1 MFETIK
7 GTVQRIVFAS
17 QDTGFKVFRTRMP
30 SGPVV
35 SMTGEVG
42 PDVIVGTIASFNG
55 QYRNHPKYGTSFRV
69 ASYDVEHDEE
79 QVSSFCLFI
88 DFIAP
93 NVGAVRAK
101 ALVDYFGEE
110 FIDVLDNWPNR
121 LEEVPGIGKITA
133 DSLRDAWT
141 ANRDQ
146 WEISRQ
152 EFTLRAFLY
161 GLGIKERRVK
171 KILAFF
177 GGGLRAE
184 SSIRENPYV
193 LAEVDGFG
201 FSTADH
207 VANKLG
213 MPMDSSA
220 RVRAFIHYTLAE
232 TCTSNGH
239 LFFTVSE
246 IAILANA
253 YCGDN
258 ATQFLGLP
266 KVEITDLAPLIDEM
280 VKEGRITKDEDA
292 LYNTSQYALELRSA
306 QLLAGMMTKNSDLVM
321 LNRTAV
327 DKFISEFEVVNG
339 ITLSEEQRRAMHY
352 FVTKKV
358 LIVTGSPGTGKC
370 LGVDTP
376 VMMYDGSIKPVQD
389 IVVGEQL
396 MGDDSTPRTVQ
407 STCIGQGPLYK
418 VTPVKGDPYIVNDA
432 HILTL
437 KYSGQKTIKDIPLLT
452 YLNMPQKVRWKGI
465 RVPVDFEEKA
475 VPLSPYFLGYWLGN
489 GESAQANISSPFP
502 EVLKEIG
509 AIIKPY
515 GLSLKKKKGK
525 GWVDYGISRD
535 LNSAEHKSRIHKKLN
550 PIVNLLTELGVLNN
564 KHVPHLY
571 KANSKEIRMRVL
583 AGLLDSD
590 GDYSTKDNVFSI
602 TFKSK
607 RLIDDTCFLARSL
620 GFSAYVKPVIKK
632 WTSPNQGNKY
642 VGEGLYYT
650 MCICGA
656 GIENIPTIVGKKR
669 ARPRTQI
676 KDVLVTGI
684 TVTPMGVG
692 DYYGFEI
699 DGNRRF
705 LLGDFTVTHNTLIT
719 KALVGLCV
727 KMKLNFVC
735 MTPTGISAKKMA
747 TTIGHEASTIH
758 RRLMYRGDSWGYGEE
773 NQFEADVVFIDE
785 SSMVDQD
792 VFYHL
797 VASLRDR
804 THLVL
809 IGDDYQLP
817 SVGAGNVL
825 RELINCQAVPTVRL
839 ETIFRQNEASDII
852 RVAHKIKKGDPDLSL
867 FKPDPTAD
875 VFFYRETNIQKLE
888 AFIVKIAQKFKDER
902 RIFQIITPR
911 NEGPLSVASLNKT
924 LQEVLNPPAEGV
936 DEMAFRE
943 GIMRRGDRIMVKKND
958 YDNGIYNGDV
968 GKVLRMGGGGNI
980 TILVDDREITLPIEG
995 LDEKL
1000 KLAYAITVHG
1010 AQGQEYPYVILPFI
1024 NQHGKNLLQRNLLYT
1039 AITRA
1044 KKKVIAIGHGSAI
1057 ERAINN
1063 ASVSRRNTKLGYRV
1077 RNLLGEPQEVN
1088 PEDFAPKEQIT
1099 PTVEAPQEVAC
1110 PEAVSPPVKKGRSS
1124 SRPKRSSKPPQ
1135 EPLDEQLSLL
1145 MEHGL
1150 LPTESQLK

>member
-1 MFETIK
+1 
-7 GTVQRIVFAS
+7 
-17 QDTGFKVFRTRMP
+17 MP

-55 QYRNHPKYGTSFRV
+55 QYKNHPKYGTSFRV
-69 ASYDVEHDEE
+69 ASYDIEHDEE

-280 VKEGRITKDEDA
+280 VKEGRITQDGDA
-292 LYNTSQYALELRSA
+292 LYNTAQYALELRSA

-358 LIVTGSPGTGKC
+358 LIVTGSPGTGK
-370 LGVDTP
+370 
-376 VMMYDGSIKPVQD
+376 
-389 IVVGEQL
+389 
-396 MGDDSTPRTVQ
+396 
-407 STCIGQGPLYK
+407 
-418 VTPVKGDPYIVNDA
+418 
-432 HILTL
+432 
-437 KYSGQKTIKDIPLLT
+437 
-452 YLNMPQKVRWKGI
+452 
-465 RVPVDFEEKA
+465 
-475 VPLSPYFLGYWLGN
+475 
-489 GESAQANISSPFP
+489 
-502 EVLKEIG
+502 
-509 AIIKPY
+509 
-515 GLSLKKKKGK
+515 
-525 GWVDYGISRD
+525 
-535 LNSAEHKSRIHKKLN
+535 
-550 PIVNLLTELGVLNN
+550 
-564 KHVPHLY
+564 
-571 KANSKEIRMRVL
+571 
-583 AGLLDSD
+583 
-590 GDYSTKDNVFSI
+590 
-602 TFKSK
+602 
-607 RLIDDTCFLARSL
+607 
-620 GFSAYVKPVIKK
+620 
-632 WTSPNQGNKY
+632 
-642 VGEGLYYT
+642 
-650 MCICGA
+650 
-656 GIENIPTIVGKKR
+656 
-669 ARPRTQI
+669 
-676 KDVLVTGI
+676 
-684 TVTPMGVG
+684 
-692 DYYGFEI
+692 
-699 DGNRRF
+699 
-705 LLGDFTVTHNTLIT
+705 TLIT

-825 RELINCQAVPTVRL
+825 RDLINCQAVPTVRL

-1077 RNLLGEPQEVN
+1077 RSLLGEPLEVN

-1135 EPLDEQLSLL
+1135 DPLDEQLSLL

-1150 LPTESQLK
+1150 LPTESQFK